1 MRKLSIWKSRS
12 LRSKRFRVVWE
23 QRTRNESQRLRE
35 KMALVPFLARP
46 KPKIMLPGLCLLR
59 NPKQTLATQA
69 TCLVSDVIAHFRL
82 FATNHNLIAGRFL
95 PWVPEAFHARFPVF
109 SRLRS
114 SCLRPLAEHVS
125 ACGRRNKPS
134 RCTREKTSGTQGSRF
149 YVLPK
154 IRNRTGKPVSS
165 S

>member
-1 MRKLSIWKSRS
+1 MRKLSIWKSGS

-82 FATNHNLIAGRFL
+82 FAT
-95 PWVPEAFHARFPVF
+95 E
-109 SRLRS
+109 SRL
-114 SCLRPLAEHVS
+114 VF
-125 ACGRRNKPS
+125 RRLLF
-134 RCTREKTSGTQGSRF
+134 Q
-149 YVLPK
+149 YVLGGRGGGVAK
-154 IRNRTGKPVSS
+154 GHEQTNKTKLNNNCSKRKKS
-165 S
+165 

>member
-1 MRKLSIWKSRS
+1 MRQLSIWKSRS

-69 TCLVSDVIAHFRL
+69 ACLVSDVIAHFRL
-82 FATNHNLIAGRFL
+82 FAT
-95 PWVPEAFHARFPVF
+95 E
-109 SRLRS
+109 SRLVFRRLLFQ
-114 SCLRPLAEHVS
+114 CVLG
-125 ACGRRNKPS
+125 GRGGGVAMGHEQTNKTKLNNNCS
-134 RCTREKTSGTQGSRF
+134 KKKKS
-149 YVLPK
+149 
-154 IRNRTGKPVSS
+154 
-165 S
+165 

>member
-69 TCLVSDVIAHFRL
+69 TCLVSDVIAHFGL
-82 FATNHNLIAGRFL
+82 FAT
-95 PWVPEAFHARFPVF
+95 E
-109 SRLRS
+109 SRLVFRRLLFQ
-114 SCLRPLAEHVS
+114 CVLG
-125 ACGRRNKPS
+125 GRGGGGVAKGHEQTNKTKLNNNCS
-134 RCTREKTSGTQGSRF
+134 KKKKS
-149 YVLPK
+149 
-154 IRNRTGKPVSS
+154 
-165 S
+165 